1 MEVANF
7 SLTSAT
13 TEKVEFSVHYNVDA
27 AKSGVSQV
35 YEQYLENKGEGRRR
49 GWGRGE
55 GGKRKER
62 GRGEKRIRARK
73 DRRRGAK
80 NISLLFILI
89 VQDTLSTPL
98 ISHKRHK

>member
-35 YEQYLENKGEGRRR
+35 YEQYLENKGREGRRR

-55 GGKRKER
+55 GGERRGLGR
-62 GRGEKRIRARK
+62 GRIGGEEQRIY
-73 DRRRGAK
+73 
-80 NISLLFILI
+80 LFCLF
-89 VQDTLSTPL
+89 
-98 ISHKRHK
+98 